1 MLFSIVSNLQ
11 KIAISIEN
19 GKFWTKL
26 FDKRDNFDFPIVNY
40 PHMDSNIPVKPALG
54 VYISQLIRFGK
65 LCSKFSDFKERNL
78 LITKKLLTQ
87 GYKHQN
93 LVRTFKIFYLSYSQL
108 LKKYNMPL
116 KSYLKDTITLP
127 IQLVKSSNLVMKRG

>member
-1 MLFSIVSNLQ
+1 MYPKELTLKETTESKTSVSYLDLQ
-11 KIAISIEN
+11 ISIEN

-78 LITKKLLTQ
+78 LITNKLLTQ
-87 GYKHQN
+87 GYKYQN
-93 LVRTFKIFYLSYSQL
+93 FG
-108 LKKYNMPL
+108 N
-116 KSYLKDTITLP
+116 
-127 IQLVKSSNLVMKRG
+127 